1 MSKIIDFFKKTFK
14 PRYIYS
20 LQKFEPIKEN
30 GFYILKELG
39 THTCIKAT
47 AEDIFDSELLYNI
60 NPIDIIFITRFEEY
74 DMREKQKFEII
85 EERRDLSF
93 TIQNAYSRREISGKE
108 LLIDQN
114 IVDKLDPT
122 NLVKI
127 AYMSGLKDGRKISD
141 EISRTEKIKSSNP
154 TKLKVIK

>member
-1 MSKIIDFFKKTFK
+1 MVKIIDFFKRTFK

-20 LQKFEPIKEN
+20 LQKFEPVKEN
-30 GFYILKELG
+30 GFYILKESG

-47 AEDIFDSELLYNI
+47 AEDIFESDLLYNI
-60 NPIDIIFITRFEEY
+60 NPADIIFITKFEEY
-74 DMREKQKFEII
+74 DMREKQKFEVV

-93 TIQNAYSRREISGKE
+93 TIQNAYSIRKINGKE
-108 LLIDQN
+108 LLADQN
-114 IVDKLDPT
+114 IIEKLDPT
-122 NLVKI
+122 ILVRI

-141 EISRTEKIKSSNP
+141 EISKTEKIKAAKF

>member
-47 AEDIFDSELLYNI
+47 AEDIFDSDLLYNI
-60 NPIDIIFITRFEEY
+60 NPVDIIFITRFEEY
-74 DMREKQKFEII
+74 DMKEKQKFEII

-154 TKLKVIK
+154 AKLKVIK

>member
-1 MSKIIDFFKKTFK
+1 MSKIIDFFKRTFK

-47 AEDIFDSELLYNI
+47 AEDIFDSDLLYNI

-122 NLVKI
+122 NLIKI

-141 EISRTEKIKSSNP
+141 EISRTEKIKSSKSA
-154 TKLKVIK
+154 KLKVIK

>member
-20 LQKFEPIKEN
+20 LQRFEPIKDN

-47 AEDIFDSELLYNI
+47 VEDIFDSELLYNI
-60 NPIDIIFITRFEEY
+60 NPADIIFITQFEEY

-93 TIQNAYSRREISGKE
+93 TIQNAYYRREISGKE
-108 LLIDQN
+108 LLIDQD

-122 NLVKI
+122 SLVRI

-141 EISRTEKIKSSNP
+141 EISRAEKIKSSNP